1 MQLLS
6 SLTTASSSTL
16 AWGLPHNGMEW
27 IIIGVIALLLFG
39 KRLPGVARSLGTG
52 IVEFK
57 KGLKGGGEQAE
68 AEAAAEADEPKKL
81 TDQTTVRTARFDPQT
96 GKPLTEE
103 VSSAA

>member
-6 SLTTASSSTL
+6 SFSTASFSTL

-27 IIIGVIALLLFG
+27 VVIGVIALLLFG
-39 KRLPGVARSLGTG
+39 KRLPGVARSLGIG

-68 AEAAAEADEPKKL
+68 AEAAAADEPKKL
-81 TDQTTVRTARFDPQT
+81 TDQSAVRTPRFDPQT
-96 GKPLTEE
+96 GKPLNEE
-103 VSSAA
+103 VTSAA

>member
-6 SLTTASSSTL
+6 SFSTASSSTL

-27 IIIGVIALLLFG
+27 VVIGVIALLLFG

-68 AEAAAEADEPKKL
+68 AEAAAADEPKKL
-81 TDQTTVRTARFDPQT
+81 TDQTTVRTPRFDPQT

-103 VSSAA
+103 VTSAA

>member
-6 SLTTASSSTL
+6 SFSTGSSATL

-27 IIIGVIALLLFG
+27 VVIGVIALLLFG

-68 AEAAAEADEPKKL
+68 AEAATADEPKKL

-96 GKPLTEE
+96 GKPLSEE
-103 VSSAA
+103 VTSAA